1 MLSVEPLDVSCD
13 NSAHEKASY
22 ESNDAI
28 DVLIFRRQMLLKLI
42 NQVIDI
48 RDDMLYS
55 CHGQNNKELSEIIN
69 SLEEVLKCVRDLKA
83 ERTFDSSESILVS
96 GIYHL
101 SIQISHL
108 SDLCRN
114 VFSEISLASQ
124 RYQQDLALDISKTN
138 KISLSTVSSNSKPK
152 HKTHHPENRTRLL
165 KDWFLEHISY
175 PYPNKDEKRLLCRLT
190 GLKINQLNMWF
201 INARRRSNGG
211 MKFREQVVSDN
222 LVPLVFSNS
231 K

>member
-1 MLSVEPLDVSCD
+1 MESFDIFLSDEMDDETFFKSE
-13 NSAHEKASY
+13 SAI
-22 ESNDAI
+22 ES
-28 DVLIFRRQMLLKLI
+28 LIFRRQLLLKLI

-48 RDDMLYS
+48 RDDLLYS
-55 CHGQNNKELSEIIN
+55 CHGQNNKELSGTVNI
-69 SLEEVLKCVRDLKA
+69 LKDVIKSISDLKA
-83 ERTFDSSESILVS
+83 EKKFDSSESILVS

-101 SIQISHL
+101 SIQIAHL

-124 RYQQDLALDISKTN
+124 RYQHDLASDISKTN
-138 KISLSTVSSNSKPK
+138 KVPLSTISNSSKSK
-152 HKTHHPENRTRLL
+152 HGTHHPENRTRLL

-211 MKFREQVVSDN
+211 LKFREQVVSDN
-222 LVPLVFSNS
+222 LVPLVFSS
-231 K
+231 SE

>member
-1 MLSVEPLDVSCD
+1 MLSIGSLNVSHE
-13 NSAHEKASY
+13 NSVNEERSCGPD
-22 ESNDAI
+22 EAI
-28 DVLIFRRQMLLKLI
+28 NALIFRRQMLLKLI

-69 SLEEVLKCVRDLKA
+69 SLKEVLKRVGDLKA
-83 ERTFDSSESILVS
+83 EKKFDSSESILVS

-124 RYQQDLALDISKTN
+124 RYQQDLAMDISKTN
-138 KISLSTVSSNSKPK
+138 KVPLSTISNSSKPK
-152 HKTHHPENRTRLL
+152 HTTHHPENRTRLL

-211 MKFREQVVSDN
+211 LKFREQVISDN

-231 K
+231 E

>member
-1 MLSVEPLDVSCD
+1 MSREP
-13 NSAHEKASY
+13 Y
-22 ESNDAI
+22 EVFFEEIMDDETFYKSETKI
-28 DVLIFRRQMLLKLI
+28 ERLMFRRQMLLKLI

-48 RDDMLYS
+48 RDDLLYS
-55 CHGQNNKELSEIIN
+55 CHGQNNKELSETIN
-69 SLEEVLKCVRDLKA
+69 RLKEVLKLVGDLKT
-83 ERTFDSSESILVS
+83 EKKFDSSESILVS

-101 SIQISHL
+101 SIQIAYL

-124 RYQQDLALDISKTN
+124 RYQYDLVSNISKTN
-138 KISLSTVSSNSKPK
+138 KLPLSTISNSSRPK
-152 HKTHHPENRTRLL
+152 HSTHHPENRTRLL

-211 MKFREQVVSDN
+211 LKFKEQVVSDN
-222 LVPLVFSNS
+222 LVPLVFANS
-231 K
+231 E

>member
-1 MLSVEPLDVSCD
+1 MLSMEPLNSTFNDFMNEEISSEQD
-13 NSAHEKASY
+13 N
-22 ESNDAI
+22 AI
-28 DVLIFRRQMLLKLI
+28 KGLIFRRQILLKLI

-48 RDDMLYS
+48 RDDILYS
-55 CHGQNNKELSEIIN
+55 CHGQNNKELSEIVN
-69 SLEEVLKCVRDLKA
+69 SLKEVLKSVRDLKA
-83 ERTFDSSESILVS
+83 EKKFDSSESILVS

-124 RYQQDLALDISKTN
+124 QYQHDLALDISKTN
-138 KISLSTVSSNSKPK
+138 KVPLSTVSNDSKSK
-152 HKTHHPENRTRLL
+152 HSTHHPENRTRLL

-211 MKFREQVVSDN
+211 LKFREQVVSDN
-222 LVPLVFSNS
+222 LVPLVFSGS
-231 K
+231 E